1 MRSLG
6 SLPKSVLILEAL
18 GMVLLVLAW
27 LSLNRYVTLPAPL
40 GSPMAGIIMI
50 FAGILLMIPAAV
62 ALFRGMAQTIAPQLM
77 QRQDKPTSSDQ
88 EKRNDADH

>member
-6 SLPKSVLILEAL
+6 RLPKSVLILEMSGMAL
-18 GMVLLVLAW
+18 MLLAW
-27 LSLNRYVTLPAPL
+27 LSLNHYVALPAWL
-40 GSPMAGIIMI
+40 ASPTAGIIMI

-62 ALFRGMAQTIAPQLM
+62 ALLRGVAQTIAPQLM
-77 QRQDKPTSSDQ
+77 QRDDKPTSPDQ